1 MNTLNIIPVWII
13 NTLFCIMSYWHGK
26 SEYGCGIVVLLM
38 NIMLGFVFAFLAV
51 KMPIFL

>member
-26 SEYGCGIVVLLM
+26 SEYGWGIVGLLM